1 MNQFCFSA
9 ADKHSTTHSRLKSEL
24 QYFTGDCSSNETQ
37 LEIKQ
42 EFINALNASV
52 YNTLC
57 RAHPG
62 CGIDNVEVE
71 CGPIQTRRRKRQ
83 VTYNKRAISD
93 RSVHHRH
100 GIRSVH
106 YVTQQL
112 SRRFK
117 RDYTHELFISFDFFI
132 ELRDEPDVSAV
143 DKWDEIE
150 ATFDEVVE
158 VTESNI
164 KNGTLNLEIEN
175 FPMQL
180 DTESFRFDESELYCP
195 PGSIAQDDRFTCG
208 TSFHYIVLVYK
219 IPLFLYVTV
228 TMFSSTDTCKSM
240 YFHSNC
246 TFESFTQTTI
256 YKFEE
261 QIILY
266 VLNSWYFTISLY
278 K

>member
-1 MNQFCFSA
+1 M
-9 ADKHSTTHSRLKSEL
+9 SEVR
-24 QYFTGDCSSNETQ
+24 YFTGDCSSNETQ

-57 RAHPG
+57 RAYSG
-62 CGIDNVEVE
+62 CGIDNVVVE
-71 CGPIQTRRRKRQ
+71 CGPIQTRRRKRH

-93 RSVHHRH
+93 RSVHHRQ

-106 YVTQQL
+106 DVTQQL

-143 DKWDEIE
+143 DKWDKIV
-150 ATFDEVVE
+150 ATFDEVME
-158 VTESNI
+158 VTESSI
-164 KNGTLNLEIEN
+164 ENGTLNLEIEN

-180 DTESFRFDESELYCP
+180 DTTSLRVEESELYCP

-208 TSFHYIVLVYK
+208 TSFHYITK
-219 IPLFLYVTV
+219 FHCFCI

-240 YFHSNC
+240 HFHNNG
-246 TFESFTQTTI
+246 TVESFIQTTMC
-256 YKFEE
+256 KFEE
-261 QIILY
+261 LIIVY
-266 VLNSWYFTISLY
+266 VLNS
-278 K
+278 